1 MSMYVVDPQEF
12 PIKAIHPSGIVQYQ
26 SGQATSTRSFSVRC
40 HQAQELGL
48 RALGKFYKLGEFET
62 PNLPAEFPT
71 ELTDRI
77 GYVPQ
82 QMQLVASGFEIA
94 PLSACCFNNYK
105 VDEVDDQLVLKDQC
119 IESLT
124 SNATLER
131 YYIREV
137 DPDEGES
144 GIDNSKEC
152 MCQINI
158 SYTERPWD
166 CTYLDLEDTD
176 PPEGEPGF
184 LILEH
189 TAIATERSSGY
200 EMYTMPNRN
209 LVWADV
215 ADGPDK
221 MLKGDTYATF
231 MVPTADITVTWFNVP
246 VKHLCAIETHLA
258 KFRGTVNKDPFDL
271 LTKCI
276 CADPY
281 SCEEGTGSSTPPAG
295 VASEDCSYEPETVM
309 FMDWQ
314 EERSQRTRAFAPMDT
329 TTLTLRFKQKRIAV
343 DTNEDG
349 EVDLICGWNH
359 LLCDRETNTNSGSPW
374 QRVKVKLPTEKD
386 LFLKTDWKYLLR
398 PTV

>member
-1 MSMYVVDPQEF
+1 MSMHVVDSQEF

-26 SGQATSTRSFSVRC
+26 SGQATAQRSFVCKC
-40 HQAQELGL
+40 HQSQELGL
-48 RALGKFYKLGEFET
+48 RALGKFYKEGEFET
-62 PNLPAEFPT
+62 PNMPADFPI
-71 ELTDRI
+71 EGSGIVGR
-77 GYVPQ
+77 VPQ
-82 QMQLVASGFEIA
+82 QMRLVATAFEIV
-94 PLSACCFNNYK
+94 PLSACCFNNYH
-105 VDEVDDQLVLKDQC
+105 VAETDGDLKLEDQC
-119 IESLT
+119 IENLT
-124 SNATLER
+124 LASTLER

-137 DPDEGES
+137 DPPEGSS
-144 GIDNSKEC
+144 GIDNDAEC
-152 MCQINI
+152 MCQVNVTY
-158 SYTERPWD
+158 SERPWD
-166 CTYLDLEDTD
+166 CTYFELSDPEVEGGYLLLEY
-176 PPEGEPGF
+176 
-184 LILEH
+184 